1 MAAFTVTWTNRIVN
15 ASLAG
20 KYTGKR
26 WVNDQNIYDEIV
38 GAAEYPAYTTVD
50 VKVWKEFRLFF
61 LNLTVQNIFDVDYYD
76 SKGAVCPG
84 RFVMIE
90 AGVKF

>member
-1 MAAFTVTWTNRIVN
+1 MYTLTASWTNKIVN
-15 ASLAG
+15 LSLAG

-26 WVNDQNIYDEIV
+26 WVNDQNVYDEIV
-38 GAAEYPAYTTVD
+38 GAAQYPAYATVD
-50 VKVWKEFRLFF
+50 FKAWKDFRNFYLS
-61 LNLTVQNIFDVDYYD
+61 LTAQNIFDAKFYD

-84 RFVMIE
+84 RFITLE